1 MTGDIRDDRLAKNE
15 SLFREQNE
23 HMEPH
28 NAVHIWVNPAF
39 ADWIC
44 ECADEGCAVPVRL
57 TVAEYEAVRAKPT
70 QFLVAPSEDH
80 VFPDVECII
89 RRHERYWIVEKLGR
103 AAEVSEK
110 FDPRSR
116 QPNER

>member
-23 HMEPH
+23 RIAPH
-28 NAVHIWVNPAF
+28 NAVYVWVNPAF

-44 ECADEGCAVPVRL
+44 ECADEGCSVPVRL
-57 TVAEYEAVRAKPT
+57 TVAEYEAVRTKPT

-80 VFPDVECII
+80 VFPDAECII
-89 RRHERYWIVEKLGR
+89 RREERYWTVEKLGR

-116 QPNER
+116 QPSER

>member
-23 HMEPH
+23 RIAPH
-28 NAVHIWVNPAF
+28 NAVYVWVNPAF

-44 ECADEGCAVPVRL
+44 ECADEGCSVPVRL

-70 QFLVAPSEDH
+70 QFLVAPIACRSGA
-80 VFPDVECII
+80 VF
-89 RRHERYWIVEKLGR
+89 
-103 AAEVSEK
+103 AAR
-110 FDPRSR
+110 RSR
-116 QPNER
+116 ICAADHLVSGG